1 MSEFESFYPPKP
13 KLVNTSKKS
22 HWHNMVMSL
31 LLISGFFI
39 LFFADSWILFSMMVG
54 VLVVHELGHFL
65 FMKIFS
71 YKDARM
77 FLFPFFSK
85 YVKGK
90 KVKISQVKRMVVL
103 LAGPLPGIFIGAA
116 LFYYAQSTQ
125 SQLLMWMAIFFL
137 TLNIFNLLPIDPLD
151 GGKMLETMIYE
162 NHGGFKVLF
171 SFLSSLIFIAIGY
184 LFSSWVIVI
193 FGFLLGFRVRMLQK
207 IKSIHSELD
216 DKSINYRKT
225 YKYLT
230 DADYWQIRD
239 SFIGHTPGLKDVV
252 PGYREVWE
260 NEQLIASQ
268 INQLLLAPI
277 KNDLRMTSR
286 LFLILIWL
294 IMIFAPFIM
303 FLYSDL
309 TWFYNGF

>member
-13 KLVNTSKKS
+13 KLVDTGKKG
-22 HWHNMVMSL
+22 HWHNMILSL
-31 LLISGFFI
+31 LLFSGLFL
-39 LFFADSWILFSMMVG
+39 LFFANSWILFTMMVG
-54 VLVVHELGHFL
+54 VLLVHELGHFL
-65 FMKIFS
+65 FMKIFG
-71 YKDARM
+71 YKDTRM

-85 YVKGK
+85 FLKGRK
-90 KVKISQVKRMVVL
+90 SKISQVKRMVVL
-103 LAGPLPGIFIGAA
+103 FAGPLPGVIAGIT
-116 LFYYAQSTQ
+116 LFYYAQSEQ
-125 SQLLMWMAIFFL
+125 HELFMWLAIFFL

-151 GGKMLETMIYE
+151 GGKMLETMSHD
-162 NHGGFKVLF
+162 NHDGFKVIF
-171 SFLSSLIFIAIGY
+171 SFISSLIFIGIGY
-184 LFSSWVIVI
+184 LFSSWMIVI

-216 DKSINYRKT
+216 NKSINYRKT

-239 SFIGHTPGLKDVV
+239 SFIGHTPGLKDVI

-277 KNDLRMTSR
+277 KNDLRVPAR
-286 LFLILIWL
+286 LFLVLIWL
-294 IMIFAPFIM
+294 AMIFAPIIL
-303 FLYSDL
+303 FLYADL
-309 TWFYNGF
+309 TWFYDGF